1 MNEITEIF
9 VELLHEGMQLWR
21 PVIAQRN
28 DDGTYVIWE
37 QEIPEDEQWKF
48 LPGETVMVETQV
60 RYGRRVIVAVD
71 WATPK
76 AKETENEV
84 Q

>member
-9 VELLHEGMQLWR
+9 VELLHEGMPLWR
-21 PVIAQRN
+21 PAIAQRN

-48 LPGETVMVETQV
+48 LPCEVVMVESQV
-60 RYGRRVIVAVD
+60 RYGRLVIVAVD
-71 WATPK
+71 WATPNNL
-76 AKETENEV
+76 ENEM
-84 Q
+84 